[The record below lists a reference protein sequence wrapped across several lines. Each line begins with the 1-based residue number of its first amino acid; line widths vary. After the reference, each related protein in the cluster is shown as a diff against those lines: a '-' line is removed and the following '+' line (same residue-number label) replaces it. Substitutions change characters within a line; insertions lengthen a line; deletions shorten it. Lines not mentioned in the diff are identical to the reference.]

1 MGLVAEFATSDPE
14 GLVRRFRQLLEKY
27 TLSKKTGMAV
37 YTGFTPSEELLA
49 YGRKVKRGEVEAGL
63 LASIRDPHLRIVMN
77 GRGIVGAVAAIP
89 FFTRYEEALEL
100 CSGKN

>member
-1 MGLVAEFATSDPE
+1 
-14 GLVRRFRQLLEKY
+14 
-27 TLSKKTGMAV
+27 MAI

-49 YGRKVKRGEVEAGL
+49 YGRKVKQGEVEAGL
-63 LASIRDPHLRIVMN
+63 LASIRDPHLRIIMN

-89 FFTRYEEALEL
+89 FFTKYEEALEL